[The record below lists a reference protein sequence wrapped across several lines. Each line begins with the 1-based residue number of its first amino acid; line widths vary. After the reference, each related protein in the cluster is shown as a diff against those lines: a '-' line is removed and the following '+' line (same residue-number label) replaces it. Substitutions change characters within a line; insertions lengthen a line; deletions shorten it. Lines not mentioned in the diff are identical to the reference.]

1 MRKGDIQVTV
11 STAGRSPALAQWLKE
26 RIDALLDDSWVEVLE
41 LLAKGLTNEDLAS
54 VLGISPTTAR
64 THPVDGIT
72 HLGSGGK
79 HRVAVAI
86 AN

>member
-1 MRKGDIQVTV
+1 MAEDSIREPI
-11 STAGRSPALAQWLKE
+11 E
-26 RIDALLDDSWVEVLE
+26 RLSRRQLEVLE